1 MERVADEELR
11 ELMQRY
17 QAGDQDAF
25 SALYAATARSI
36 ERYVTRWVD
45 PSRAPDVA
53 QEAFLQ
59 IHRARRT
66 YRPDLPVRPWMF
78 AIARHVA
85 LQNVRSRGRRIVEN
99 QLEESQLPVATP
111 SAEQQIEARDRLEQ
125 ALRAL
130 PDDQRE
136 SVWLADVE
144 GFTSTEIAKITG
156 ATDGAV
162 RVRLHRAH
170 QKLKLLLAGLGVTRS

>member
-1 MERVADEELR
+1 
-11 ELMQRY
+11 MQRY
-17 QAGDQDAF
+17 QAGDQEAF

-36 ERYVTRWVD
+36 EHYVTRWVE
-45 PSRAPDVA
+45 PSRASDVT

-59 IHRARRT
+59 VHRARRT
-66 YRPDLPVRPWMF
+66 YRAELPVRPWLF

-85 LQNVRSRGRRIVEN
+85 LQNVRTRGRRIVEN
-99 QLEESQLPVATP
+99 QLEESQVRLSTP
-111 SAEQQIEARDRLEQ
+111 STEHQIEARDHLEQ
-125 ALRAL
+125 ALSAL

-170 QKLKLLLAGLGVTRS
+170 QKLKLLLADLGVTHS